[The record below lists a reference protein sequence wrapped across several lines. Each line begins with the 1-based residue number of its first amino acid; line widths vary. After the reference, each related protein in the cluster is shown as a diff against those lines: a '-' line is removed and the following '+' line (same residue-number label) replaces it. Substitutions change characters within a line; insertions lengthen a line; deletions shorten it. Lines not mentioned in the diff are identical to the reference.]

1 VSMAKS
7 SPKPTNPSLWSRVQA
22 QAKKKFDVHP
32 SAYSN
37 AWASK
42 EYKSRGG
49 GWKGPDNR
57 VKKRG

>member
-1 VSMAKS
+1 MPTKK
-7 SPKPTNPSLWSRVQA
+7 PKPTNPKLWASVQQDA
-22 QAKKKFDVHP
+22 ADKYKVHP

-49 GWKGPDNR
+49 GWAGPDNR
-57 VKKRG
+57 VSKKKG

>member
-1 VSMAKS
+1 MADKT
-7 SPKPTNPSLWSRVQA
+7 KPTNPSLWAAVQRDA
-22 QAKKKFDVHP
+22 ASKYKVHP

-49 GWKGPDNR
+49 GWTGPDNR
-57 VKKRG
+57 VKKKG

>member
-1 VSMAKS
+1 MAAD
-7 SPKPTNPSLWSRVQA
+7 KPTPTKPSLWKSVQREA
-22 QAKKKFDVHP
+22 ASKYKVHP

-42 EYKSRGG
+42 EYKERGG

-57 VKKRG
+57 VSKTKKG

>member
-1 VSMAKS
+1 MAEK
-7 SPKPTNPSLWSRVQA
+7 PKPTKPQLWTAVQSEA
-22 QAKKKFDVHP
+22 RSKYKVHP

-37 AWASK
+37 AWAAK

-57 VKKRG
+57 VTKKG